1 MIQFQH
7 CKPAVDEEAFMKLV
21 DKQYELLKKER
32 SKPQEDSKEPPVA
45 NGTTEPT
52 NNFPQQNGQPEVIH
66 CLMLF
71 FFV

>member
-1 MIQFQH
+1 MVQFQH

-32 SKPQEDSKEPPVA
+32 CKPLDDSKEPPVT

-52 NNFPQQNGQPEVIH
+52 NNFPQQNGQPEV
-66 CLMLF
+66 MLLIIVF
-71 FFV
+71 